1 MPRVHRVAPVP
12 LPGTPMID
20 KTLVRPVN
28 RASARAPAAP
38 GLDDISAALQALPHG
53 GLDESTRRFA
63 VPPAA
68 RATLAPLVGALRWA
82 AVAFAMIFSTKQA
95 LRGDLGAVVG
105 LSMAVFITA
114 WRTILPLRLGSAVT
128 SDRVVAIT
136 DTALL
141 GAALGYAAGPENPLV
156 ASVLVAVAVAALG
169 WGYAIGGA
177 AAVAAYVGMLVGAA
191 IDGHAGRV
199 VGADALAFVVALVVV
214 VILLSIVRAQLLSA
228 ERRRRELAG
237 RLDAL
242 AETNDLLTM
251 LNSVARTLPASLNQ
265 REAIESIRDELLRPF
280 QPTVICLVEYDDA
293 HDEWTPKLAEGC
305 VLKPACPTDE
315 LPVSL
320 ASVIGSPRPLLR
332 NDLASLHGEAISSGS
347 GSGLY
352 TELRSRGRLVALLG
366 LEHPLT
372 DHYGD
377 RDRRLL
383 GGLADLLALTLD
395 NARRFGR
402 LRSLGAEEERTRIA
416 RDLHD
421 RLGQWLTFISF
432 ELERIIADGTDS
444 APELSRLYQDV
455 QRTLEELRETLRQ
468 LRSEVTGAKPLA
480 TVGREL
486 VARFVERTDIDVVWK
501 GPSDREHLPI
511 GVENEL
517 LRILQESLSNIDKHA
532 HAEHAWVTWMVDAGT
547 GTLTI
552 RDDGR
557 GFDTSRG
564 VRDNAYGLVGMRER
578 ADAIGARL
586 NISSTPDDGT
596 TVTVVAGST
605 IPPSKEA

>member
-1 MPRVHRVAPVP
+1 M
-12 LPGTPMID
+12 
-20 KTLVRPVN
+20 
-28 RASARAPAAP
+28 
-38 GLDDISAALQALPHG
+38 
-53 GLDESTRRFA
+53 
-63 VPPAA
+63 
-68 RATLAPLVGALRWA
+68 
-82 AVAFAMIFSTKQA
+82 
-95 LRGDLGAVVG
+95 
-105 LSMAVFITA
+105 
-114 WRTILPLRLGSAVT
+114 
-128 SDRVVAIT
+128 
-136 DTALL
+136 
-141 GAALGYAAGPENPLV
+141 
-156 ASVLVAVAVAALG
+156 
-169 WGYAIGGA
+169 
-177 AAVAAYVGMLVGAA
+177 GAA
-191 IDGHAGRV
+191 IDGHVDRAG
-199 VGADALAFVVALVVV
+199 GIDAAAFVVGLAAV
-214 VILLSIVRAQLLSA
+214 VIMMSIVRLQLLSA
-228 ERRRRELAG
+228 ERRRRDLAG

-280 QPTVICLVEYDDA
+280 QPTVICLVEYDEA

-305 VLKPACPTDE
+305 VLKPASPDRR
-315 LPVSL
+315 
-320 ASVIGSPRPLLR
+320 AAGRARIGARTRARPLLR
-332 NDLASLHGEAISSGS
+332 NDLATLHGEAISSGS

-352 TELRSRGRLVALLG
+352 TELRTRGRLVALIG

-432 ELERIIADGTDS
+432 ELERIIAGGTES

-455 QRTLEELRETLRQ
+455 QRAARGAARDVAPAPLRDHRHRSRWRRWAASSSPDSSNAPTSTVEWTGPTRRRAPLHRRRERAAADPPGVAVEHRQ
-468 LRSEVTGAKPLA
+468 
-480 TVGREL
+480 
-486 VARFVERTDIDVVWK
+486 ARAR
-501 GPSDREHLPI
+501 R
-511 GVENEL
+511 
-517 LRILQESLSNIDKHA
+517 RRR
-532 HAEHAWVTWMVDAGT
+532 WVTWVVESGT

-586 NISSTPDDGT
+586 NISSIPGEGT